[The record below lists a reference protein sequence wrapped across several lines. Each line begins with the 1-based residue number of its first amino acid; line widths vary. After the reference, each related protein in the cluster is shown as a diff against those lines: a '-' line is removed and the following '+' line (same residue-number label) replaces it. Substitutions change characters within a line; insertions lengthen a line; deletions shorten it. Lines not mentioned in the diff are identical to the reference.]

1 MTLCIPESSKYL
13 NVLLSVVLLNVLMPS
28 VLAPGIELAC
38 TFAFPVQKIYAKI
51 FKILIEDVPI
61 LA

>member
-1 MTLCIPESSKYL
+1 M
-13 NVLLSVVLLNVLMPS
+13 LSVV
-28 VLAPGIELAC
+28 APGIELAC
-38 TFAFPVQKIYAKI
+38 TLVFPVQKIDAKI